1 MRKSLII
8 IICCLF
14 LFNTSQ
20 SSAQDDHIFQ
30 VLTVPSD
37 GTIVWSDPFPSDYYN
52 YCIEVTGTF
61 QYWYPAQPGAIAD
74 AGYAETTASGNPG
87 WTNLKNH
94 SLDFLLND
102 ISAAFAGAGFS
113 SKHIY
118 KFNWSGKGTSL
129 KFQIKDGYYGDNN
142 GGLTVT
148 IYKGGDCSQV
158 TSYMDFLD
166 GQPFE
171 NGVIEKGQKVNISW
185 WTHWGGSVRISLLKG
200 GGYGDNGWIPYSLIR
215 TITESTAN
223 DEGYEWTVPE
233 DLEPGDDYRIYLE
246 SHWDEFIEVKSDVF
260 TIKAPSQ
267 NYFHEFDVPADGTKM
282 WSRSLKSGKYYRITS
297 WGDYDCHDF
306 IGGADAENA
315 SLARYGIYDWVNL
328 KGGLFELL
336 VDERDNRWSTPPNHL
351 SWYENSP
358 NVNVA
363 TILRSGHDSPLNFQ
377 IYDEYYDE
385 NSGELHITIE
395 ELSSSEVPD
404 FISILKPQGFHSF
417 KAGEEFKFI
426 WDSNLGGSVQITFD
440 NGYIV
445 KNSTPND
452 GRYVWTI
459 PHNYPHNGY
468 NQAVIQSLSNG
479 NIVGVSEFF
488 YIDAPD
494 ETRVDKFEVPATG
507 QVVKSKVLAPGQ
519 KYTIRAQGYYYYW
532 WPENGYAIAD
542 AGYMLSHI
550 EQAHVFGWDGPPAN
564 FVLRL
569 LVNGEKVKWGDE
581 PQPITHTY
589 EYEFIG
595 KGEPVTFQILDEYYG
610 DNKGELEITI
620 ESEENA
626 LPVELVTFDYTM
638 LANNKV
644 QLKWITATE
653 TNNFGFEIQRRNHNT
668 AFKKIG
674 FVEGHGTT
682 TTPQNYQFT
691 EQKPAKAGDSY
702 RLKQLDTD
710 GAFEFSEVLIISMA
724 SPTRFEL
731 LQNYPNPFNASTVLK
746 YRLPETAQA
755 KLAIYNLKGQEIMTL
770 VDYRQNQGEHGITW
784 NGHTNQ
790 GVSAATGIYFYKLFI
805 DNRVVATRKLAF
817 LK

>member
-1 MRKSLII
+1 MRKSLITFA
-8 IICCLF
+8 CCF
-14 LFNTSQ
+14 TLFNFSQ
-20 SSAQDDHIFQ
+20 SFAQDDHIFQ

-37 GTIVWSDPFPSDYYN
+37 GTIIWSNPLPSEYYN

-87 WTNLKNH
+87 WTNFKNH
-94 SLDFLLND
+94 TLDFLLND
-102 ISAAFAGAGFS
+102 ISAAFTGAGFS

-118 KFNWSGKGTSL
+118 KFNWSGNGTSL

-185 WTHWGGSVRISLLKG
+185 WTHWGGSVKISLLKG

-246 SHWDEFIEVKSDVF
+246 SHWDEFIEVKSGIF
-260 TIKAPSQ
+260 TIKEPSQ
-267 NYFHEFDVPADGTKM
+267 SYFHEFDVPADGTKM
-282 WSRSLKSGKYYRITS
+282 WSRSLKSGKYYRIICSGTYIWQEGWS
-297 WGDYDCHDF
+297 W
-306 IGGADAENA
+306 ADSELAFPH
-315 SLARYGIYDWVNL
+315 SLGIPGWVNL
-328 KGGLFELL
+328 RDNRFELL
-336 VDERDNRWSTPPNHL
+336 VDERDNNWETSFLDAHN
-351 SWYENSP
+351 NK
-358 NVNVA
+358 
-363 TILRSGHDSPLNFQ
+363 ILRSGHNAPLNFK
-377 IYDEYYDE
+377 INDDYYDDNE
-385 NSGELHITIE
+385 GELHITIE
-395 ELSSSEVPD
+395 EFSESEVPD
-404 FISILKPQGFHSF
+404 FISIIKPQGLHSF
-417 KAGEEFKFI
+417 KPGEEFRFQ
-426 WDSNLGGSVQITFD
+426 WDSNLSGDVQISLD
-440 NGYIV
+440 GYVV
-445 KNSTPND
+445 KNKTSND
-452 GRYVWTI
+452 GVERWTI
-459 PHNYPHNGY
+459 PSNFSNGGY
-468 NQAVIQSLSNG
+468 NKAYITSLSKP
-479 NIVGVSEFF
+479 NIVGISEQF
-488 YIDAPD
+488 YIDVPQGIIID
-494 ETRVDKFEVPATG
+494 QIKVPANG
-507 QVVKSKVLAPGQ
+507 NVVSSKPLTPGQ
-519 KYTIRAQGYYYYW
+519 KYKIKVKGFYYFW
-532 WPENGYAIAD
+532 WPENASAIAD
-542 AGYMLSHI
+542 AEYSLVLI
-550 EQAHVFGWDGPPAN
+550 EQAHAFEWQQSTDSK
-564 FVLRL
+564 FEL
-569 LVNGEKVKWGDE
+569 LVNGKDVAWSSEQDNE
-581 PQPITHTY
+581 PDKYYHEYQY
-589 EYEFIG
+589 ELTG
-595 KGEPVTFQILDEYYG
+595 TGEPVTFQILDEYYG
-610 DNKGELEITI
+610 DNKGELEVTI
-620 ESEENA
+620 ESEDSA
-626 LPVELVTFDYTM
+626 LPVELVTFDYVM
-638 LANNKV
+638 LADNKV
-644 QLKWITATE
+644 QLKWVTATE

-710 GAFEFSEVLIISMA
+710 GAFEFSEVLIISMK
-724 SPTRFEL
+724 SPTHFEL

-746 YRLPETAQA
+746 YRLPETAQV

-770 VDYRQNQGEHGITW
+770 VDYRQNRGEHGITW